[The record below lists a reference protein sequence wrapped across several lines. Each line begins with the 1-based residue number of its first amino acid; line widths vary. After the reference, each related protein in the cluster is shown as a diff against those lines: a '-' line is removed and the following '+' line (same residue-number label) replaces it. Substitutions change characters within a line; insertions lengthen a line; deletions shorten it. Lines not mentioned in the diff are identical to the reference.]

1 MFCPIK
7 QLNQLD
13 PNKVTGA
20 QALRIFTSKKKF
32 LVLGPEKGFQ
42 LTNDPKRLLME
53 IHNIHDA
60 HGDEGYE
67 LSKKSRKTV

>member
-20 QALRIFTSKKKF
+20 QALRIFSSKKKF
-32 LVLGPEKGFQ
+32 LVLGPEKGFH
-42 LTNDPKRLLME
+42 LTNDPKRLVME
-53 IHNIHDA
+53 NYNIHDA
-60 HGDEGYE
+60 YEVEVYE
-67 LSKKSRKTV
+67 L